1 MIRLNIKKDSKV
13 EVKSFVNKSDLII
26 YLNNFFIFSKH
37 EVVDVM
43 KNTKKISSLKKNII
57 KLSDNIW
64 DLNVGTALTYNN
76 YTIAMAGKSRAGNIM
91 LGGK

>member
-1 MIRLNIKKDSKV
+1 MIRLNIKKNSKV

-43 KNTKKISSLKKNII
+43 KNTKKYLHLKKILLNFLII
-57 KLSDNIW
+57 FGI
-64 DLNVGTALTYNN
+64 
-76 YTIAMAGKSRAGNIM
+76 
-91 LGGK
+91 